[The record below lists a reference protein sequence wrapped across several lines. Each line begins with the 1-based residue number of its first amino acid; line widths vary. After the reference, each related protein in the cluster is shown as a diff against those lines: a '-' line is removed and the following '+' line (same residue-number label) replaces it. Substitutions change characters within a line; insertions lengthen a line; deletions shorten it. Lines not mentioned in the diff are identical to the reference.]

1 MFCSQFDPED
11 RYIALGYGDGAVR
24 IYNLETG
31 KQSFTLAGASFESD
45 HEMPITCVRWRPQ
58 SKQLKTMNV
67 LVSAQADGSLKHWHA
82 TSGKCLHARND
93 NPENH
98 LYAIDFSPDGTYLAT
113 AGRDCHVRLYD
124 ESTKSLFMTL
134 KERGDL
140 PGHSNRIFS
149 VKFNQVN
156 PNILFSG
163 GWDNTMQ
170 VYDIREKGPVASIFG
185 PHVCGDAIDVRNDGY
200 TVLTGSYRQDDAL

>member
-1 MFCSQFDPED
+1 
-11 RYIALGYGDGAVR
+11 
-24 IYNLETG
+24 
-31 KQSFTLAGASFESD
+31 
-45 HEMPITCVRWRPQ
+45 
-58 SKQLKTMNV
+58 MNV

-93 NPENH
+93 QPENH
-98 LYAIDFSPDGTYLAT
+98 LFAIDFSPDGTYLAS

-124 ESTKSLFMTL
+124 ESTKSLVLTL
-134 KERGDL
+134 KEKGDL

>member
-1 MFCSQFDPED
+1 M
-11 RYIALGYGDGAVR
+11 L
-24 IYNLETG
+24 
-31 KQSFTLAGASFESD
+31 
-45 HEMPITCVRWRPQ
+45 
-58 SKQLKTMNV
+58 
-67 LVSAQADGSLKHWHA
+67 
-82 TSGKCLHARND
+82 
-93 NPENH
+93 
-98 LYAIDFSPDGTYLAT
+98 
-113 AGRDCHVRLYD
+113 
-124 ESTKSLFMTL
+124 TL
-134 KERGDL
+134 KEKGDL